1 MRFFLPRPW
10 LLALSVVGV
19 CYAGYALMLAP
30 PSDFPSGKVMVIKR
44 GEDVAAIAHTLADAR
59 LVAHPTVLQLILRSV
74 GAENTVQA
82 GAYRFSMPENVLRIA
97 YRLSIGKYDI
107 PAARITFVEGGTVRK
122 FADQVAAALP
132 GITAAEFSAAAAP
145 YEGYL
150 FPDTYTFPP
159 GIDTDSV
166 IATMRVQFTKKTAAL
181 MNDIAASG
189 HTLSDIVI
197 LASLVEREA
206 RTVESRRMVAGI
218 LWHRLSLG
226 MPLQVDAVFG
236 YIFDRPTYSPSFAD
250 LKVDSPYNT
259 YTHKGL
265 PPGPIANP
273 GLESIEAAV
282 YPAQTAY
289 LYYLTGRDGQMHYAS
304 TYAQHQANQRKYLQ

>member
-1 MRFFLPRPW
+1 
-10 LLALSVVGV
+10 
-19 CYAGYALMLAP
+19 MLAP
-30 PSDFPSGKVMVIKR
+30 PSDFPSGKVIVIKR
-44 GEDVAAIAHTLADAR
+44 GEGVADIAQVLAGEH
-59 LVAHPTVLQLILRSV
+59 LVAHPTVLHLILRSV

-97 YRLSIGKYDI
+97 YRLSTGNYDI
-107 PAARITFVEGGTVRK
+107 PVARITFIEGETVREY
-122 FADQVAAALP
+122 ADRVAAALP
-132 GITAAEFSAAAAP
+132 GITAAEFRAAAKP

-166 IATMRVQFTKKTAAL
+166 IVTMREHFTKKTAPL

-206 RTVESRRMVAGI
+206 RTIESRRMIAGI
-218 LWHRLSLG
+218 LWHRLALG

-250 LKVDSPYNT
+250 LKIDSPYNT
-259 YTHKGL
+259 YVHKGL

-304 TYAQHQANQRKYLQ
+304 TYSQHQANQRKYLR